1 MKNQFTRRQFL
12 ATAGAAASVTLLS
25 EPLFDGASALAA
37 VPLVRRD
44 VGRMDVQDLS
54 VSTDRVQL
62 IRPASFCSLAG
73 SIEDRQTFYHHR
85 SIPLSRLLPHL
96 L

>member
-1 MKNQFTRRQFL
+1 VGDD
-12 ATAGAAASVTLLS
+12 AVDDAVTAFGVGEAGHGTGAAASVTLLS

-54 VSTDRVQL
+54 LSTDRVH
-62 IRPASFCSLAG
+62 SFRLA
-73 SIEDRQTFYHHR
+73 RFA
-85 SIPLSRLLPHL
+85 L
-96 L
+96 

>member
-25 EPLFDGASALAA
+25 ESLFDGASALAA

-54 VSTDRVQL
+54 LSTDRVH
-62 IRPASFCSLAG
+62 SFRLA
-73 SIEDRQTFYHHR
+73 RFA
-85 SIPLSRLLPHL
+85 L
-96 L
+96 

>member
-73 SIEDRQTFYHHR
+73 SIEDLQTFYRH
-85 SIPLSRLLPHL
+85 PLFPPSRLLLHL
-96 L
+96 F